1 MVSRVLFISPRAE
14 DAVCIERMLS
24 GTSLVLDHAA
34 SLAAARVLLARNRY
48 GAVLTESALP
58 DGGWLDVLEE
68 VRRAGPAPDVIV
80 TRPVVDARFWA
91 EVLNLGGYD
100 MLAQPFS
107 EEEVRHVLE
116 NACSRIQHDCSLTAA
131 AR

>member
-1 MVSRVLFISPRAE
+1 M
-14 DAVCIERMLS
+14 
-24 GTSLVLDHAA
+24 
-34 SLAAARVLLARNRY
+34 LLARNRY

-68 VRRAGPAPDVIV
+68 VRRTALASDVIV

-100 MLAQPFS
+100 VLAQPFS
-107 EEEVRHVLE
+107 EDEVRHVLE
-116 NACSRIQHDCSLTAA
+116 NACSRIQCGRTLTARGPVTEPRSNPP
-131 AR
+131 ARCARRSAPARSRCAGSVFP